1 MERKIKKIFT
11 IIFIWLFV
19 AGNSIVLAEENHQN
33 NNSKKEE
40 TKLLAKWGNW
50 GGNDKGWNDKGWGDK
65 GWKWGW
71 NDKGWSDKGWKWGWN
86 DKGWSDKGWKWGWND
101 KGGNDKSGNS
111 KWNDKSWNSK
121 GNDKGSTNNS
131 KWTWNKWTSNQSK
144 WPKWK
149 PETWRTSRSGFADFD
164 RFWNY
169 VWGGIWG
176 YNANWDRVEDWWDW
190 GGWWLWGW
198 WKKLPG
204 QWWKGWWK
212 WKWSWNKGWS
222 SSKHQNLN
230 TEEEE
235 EEYTPPPEVWTYSW
249 SWCSS
254 YLHHWDLKWSSCALD
269 SDWWG
274 YSDPTASCKQ
284 DSIETPIYH
293 SCWYWETSNYWGK
306 RCVTSGCR
314 PDEKKPNRP
323 PKYYNIGLD
332 YIWNNCSSAYA
343 DAVSSCAFSFQLVW
357 SPAEWLSGFSWLALR
372 NFTYSWGHINQL
384 NQSWESGVS
393 ISNTSIGWYS
403 ASASATS
410 VVPFSDSGTLSFDI
424 RWKSGFSRVW
434 YNSIGLTFIKPAVMS
449 ALTIHAVWQESKNP
463 EVGRDQKYNIW
474 LESLWNLN
482 HVNSWY
488 LWLESKHISIADP
501 HQAIFQN
508 INKNNLNFTVPNTT
522 LVNAFNQTLDVKIE
536 SKDKILSAIAVK
548 VLDMPISYVIKWKRV
563 HYIVEWKKIN
573 WDSAMLIKW
582 CEKRTLWVKI
592 IWTWKHQWK
601 WEKTWQDADF
611 VNLDQ
616 EEVRKNIHKNANDL
630 IRNRDENTGKKVNQ
644 VYFNNKTTI
653 YSNISNDLADW
664 DTVIIKN
671 WNFVIDQNIDKQIG
685 IIVLKDG
692 YNVSPETPDGGNIFV
707 TKDVTNIKAYIY
719 SDWAIM
725 SKDVNW
731 KNYKDE
737 ELATPL
743 TINWSIFSRNTIW
756 WAVAWIWDHKYLL
769 PWGKKTSDFKLAE
782 KYDLNYLR
790 KAKLCWE
797 QDFSLKL
804 NYESGIQT
812 KPPKWFTIE

>member
-50 GGNDKGWNDKGWGDK
+50 GKGWNWWNGGNWGNWWNW
-65 GWKWGW
+65 WKWGNWGNGW
-71 NDKGWSDKGWKWGWN
+71 NWGKGWNWWKWGNWWSNNNWKGAWN
-86 DKGWSDKGWKWGWND
+86 SNSNSNWKWNG
-101 KGGNDKSGNS
+101 
-111 KWNDKSWNSK
+111 KWASSA
-121 GNDKGSTNNS
+121 NNS
-131 KWTWNKWTSNQSK
+131 KWPWSK
-144 WPKWK
+144 WSPANWRANWK
-149 PETWRTSRSGFADFD
+149 EWFANWRTRNGSHQEAAYDK
-164 RFWNY
+164 FWKH
-169 VWGGIWG
+169 VWAWMWTYDKFWTAISEK
-176 YNANWDRVEDWWDW
+176 WDWEGW

-204 QWWKGWWK
+204 QWWK

-254 YLHHWDLKWSSCALD
+254 YLHHWDLKWTPCALD

-306 RCVTSGCR
+306 RCITSGCR

-424 RWKSGFSRVW
+424 KWKSGFSRVW

-548 VLDMPISYVIKWKRV
+548 VLDVPISYIIKWKRV

-582 CEKRTLWVKI
+582 CEKKTLWVKI
-592 IWTWKHQWK
+592 LWTWKHQWK
-601 WEKTWQDADF
+601 WDKTWQDTDF
-611 VNLDQ
+611 VNLNQ

>member
-19 AGNSIVLAEENHQN
+19 AGNSIVLAEENNQN
-33 NNSKKEE
+33 NNPKKEE

-65 GWKWGW
+65 GWKWGG

-306 RCVTSGCR
+306 RCVTSGCGSNA
-314 PDEKKPNRP
+314 PKPNRP
-323 PKYYNIGLD
+323 PKYSNIGLD

-424 RWKSGFSRVW
+424 KWKSGFSRVW

-592 IWTWKHQWK
+592 LWTWKHQWK
-601 WEKTWQDADF
+601 WDKTWQDTDF
-611 VNLDQ
+611 VNLNQ

-630 IRNRDENTGKKVNQ
+630 IRNRDTGKKINQ
-644 VYFNNKTTI
+644 VYFNDKTTI

-737 ELATPL
+737 ELAIPL
-743 TINWSIFSRNTIW
+743 AINWSIFSRNTIW
-756 WAVAWIWDHKYLL
+756 WAVAWIWDNKYLL

-804 NYESGIQT
+804 NYESGIQSN
-812 KPPKWFTIE
+812 PPKWFTIE

>member
-19 AGNSIVLAEENHQN
+19 AGNSIVLAEENNQN
-33 NNSKKEE
+33 NNPKKEE

-65 GWKWGW
+65 GWKWGG

-212 WKWSWNKGWS
+212 WKWSWNKGWTS
-222 SSKHQNLN
+222 GKDQNLN

-254 YLHHWDLKWSSCALD
+254 YLDHWDLKWSSCALD

-323 PKYYNIGLD
+323 PKYSNIGLD

-508 INKNNLNFTVPNTT
+508 INKNNLNFTIPNTT

-548 VLDMPISYVIKWKRV
+548 VLDMPISYIIKWKRV

-573 WDSAMLIKW
+573 WETAMLIKW
-582 CEKRTLWVKI
+582 CEKKTLWVKI
-592 IWTWKHQWK
+592 LWIWKHQWK
-601 WEKTWQDADF
+601 WDKTWQDTDF
-611 VNLDQ
+611 VNLNQ

-630 IRNRDENTGKKVNQ
+630 IRNRDTGKKINQ
-644 VYFNNKTTI
+644 VYFNDKTTI
-653 YSNISNDLADW
+653 YSNISKDLDEW

-671 WNFVIDQNIDKQIG
+671 WNFIIDQNIDKQIG

-692 YNVSPETPDGGNIFV
+692 YNVSPETPDWGNILI

-756 WAVAWIWDHKYLL
+756 WAVAWIWDNKYLL
-769 PWGKKTSDFKLAE
+769 PWGKKTSDFKFAE

>member
-19 AGNSIVLAEENHQN
+19 AGNSIVLAEENNQN
-33 NNSKKEE
+33 NNPKKEE

-65 GWKWGW
+65 GWKWGG

-804 NYESGIQT
+804 NYESGIQSN
-812 KPPKWFTIE
+812 PPKWFTIE

>member
-1 MERKIKKIFT
+1 
-11 IIFIWLFV
+11 
-19 AGNSIVLAEENHQN
+19 
-33 NNSKKEE
+33 
-40 TKLLAKWGNW
+40 
-50 GGNDKGWNDKGWGDK
+50 
-65 GWKWGW
+65 
-71 NDKGWSDKGWKWGWN
+71 
-86 DKGWSDKGWKWGWND
+86 
-101 KGGNDKSGNS
+101 
-111 KWNDKSWNSK
+111 
-121 GNDKGSTNNS
+121 
-131 KWTWNKWTSNQSK
+131 
-144 WPKWK
+144 
-149 PETWRTSRSGFADFD
+149 
-164 RFWNY
+164 
-169 VWGGIWG
+169 
-176 YNANWDRVEDWWDW
+176 
-190 GGWWLWGW
+190 
-198 WKKLPG
+198 
-204 QWWKGWWK
+204 
-212 WKWSWNKGWS
+212 
-222 SSKHQNLN
+222 
-230 TEEEE
+230 
-235 EEYTPPPEVWTYSW
+235 
-249 SWCSS
+249 
-254 YLHHWDLKWSSCALD
+254 
-269 SDWWG
+269 
-274 YSDPTASCKQ
+274 
-284 DSIETPIYH
+284 
-293 SCWYWETSNYWGK
+293 
-306 RCVTSGCR
+306 
-314 PDEKKPNRP
+314 
-323 PKYYNIGLD
+323 
-332 YIWNNCSSAYA
+332 
-343 DAVSSCAFSFQLVW
+343 
-357 SPAEWLSGFSWLALR
+357 
-372 NFTYSWGHINQL
+372 
-384 NQSWESGVS
+384 
-393 ISNTSIGWYS
+393 
-403 ASASATS
+403 
-410 VVPFSDSGTLSFDI
+410 
-424 RWKSGFSRVW
+424 
-434 YNSIGLTFIKPAVMS
+434 MS

-592 IWTWKHQWK
+592 LWTWKHQWK
-601 WEKTWQDADF
+601 WDKTWQDTDF
-611 VNLDQ
+611 VNLNQ

-630 IRNRDENTGKKVNQ
+630 IRNRDTGKKINQ
-644 VYFNNKTTI
+644 VYFNDKTTI

>member
-19 AGNSIVLAEENHQN
+19 AGNSIVLAEENNQN
-33 NNSKKEE
+33 NNPKKEE

-65 GWKWGW
+65 GWKWGG

-306 RCVTSGCR
+306 RCVTSGCGSNA
-314 PDEKKPNRP
+314 PKPNRP
-323 PKYYNIGLD
+323 PKYSNIGLD

-424 RWKSGFSRVW
+424 KWKSGFSRVW

-536 SKDKILSAIAVK
+536 SKDKILSAIAIK

-573 WDSAMLIKW
+573 WETAMLIKW
-582 CEKRTLWVKI
+582 CEKKTLWVKI
-592 IWTWKHQWK
+592 LWIWKHQWK
-601 WEKTWQDADF
+601 WDKTWQDTDF
-611 VNLDQ
+611 VNLNQ

-630 IRNRDENTGKKVNQ
+630 IRNRDTGKKINQ
-644 VYFNNKTTI
+644 VYFNDKTTI
-653 YSNISNDLADW
+653 YSNISKDLDEW

-671 WNFVIDQNIDKQIG
+671 WNFIIDQNIDKQIG

>member
-19 AGNSIVLAEENHQN
+19 AGNSIVLAEENNQN
-33 NNSKKEE
+33 NNPKKEE

-65 GWKWGW
+65 GWKWG
-71 NDKGWSDKGWKWGWN
+71 GN

-306 RCVTSGCR
+306 RCVTSGCGSNA
-314 PDEKKPNRP
+314 PKPNRP
-323 PKYYNIGLD
+323 PKYSNIGLD

-424 RWKSGFSRVW
+424 KWKSGFSRVW

-592 IWTWKHQWK
+592 LWTWKHQWK
-601 WEKTWQDADF
+601 WDKTWQDTDF
-611 VNLDQ
+611 VNLNQ

-630 IRNRDENTGKKVNQ
+630 IRNRDTGKKINQ
-644 VYFNNKTTI
+644 VYFNDKTTI

-737 ELATPL
+737 ELAIPL
-743 TINWSIFSRNTIW
+743 AINWSIFSRNTIW
-756 WAVAWIWDHKYLL
+756 WAVAWIWDNKYLL

-804 NYESGIQT
+804 NYESGIQSN
-812 KPPKWFTIE
+812 PPKWFTIE

>member
-19 AGNSIVLAEENHQN
+19 AGNSIVLAEENNQN
-33 NNSKKEE
+33 NNPKKEE

-65 GWKWGW
+65 GWKWG
-71 NDKGWSDKGWKWGWN
+71 GN

-804 NYESGIQT
+804 NYESGIQSN
-812 KPPKWFTIE
+812 PPKWFTIE

>member
-50 GGNDKGWNDKGWGDK
+50 GGNDKGWNDKGWG
-65 GWKWGW
+65 
-71 NDKGWSDKGWKWGWN
+71 DKGWKWGWN

>member
-19 AGNSIVLAEENHQN
+19 AGNSIVLAEENNQN
-33 NNSKKEE
+33 NNPKKEE
-40 TKLLAKWGNW
+40 TKLLAKWGS
-50 GGNDKGWNDKGWGDK
+50 KWGDK
-65 GWKWGW
+65 DTSK
-71 NDKGWSDKGWKWGWN
+71 D
-86 DKGWSDKGWKWGWND
+86 
-101 KGGNDKSGNS
+101 NS
-111 KWNDKSWNSK
+111 KNSK
-121 GNDKGSTNNS
+121 DSSKDTSKNS
-131 KWTWNKWTSNQSK
+131 RWKDS
-144 WPKWK
+144 PKWH
-149 PETWRTSRSGFADFD
+149 EATWRRGHGSADFD
-164 RFWNY
+164 SHWNF
-169 VWGGIWG
+169 VWNGMWG
-176 YNANWDRVEDWWDW
+176 FNSHWDLVDDWWDRSDRQIERKKKW
-190 GGWWLWGW
+190 NWWAWSW
-198 WKKLPG
+198 DS
-204 QWWKGWWK
+204 WKG
-212 WKWSWNKGWS
+212 GRS
-222 SSKHQNLN
+222 SSKKLS
-230 TEEEE
+230 TEEEN

-254 YLHHWDLKWSSCALD
+254 YLHHWDLKWSSCALN

-284 DSIETPIYH
+284 DSIENAVYY
-293 SCWYWETSNYWGK
+293 SCGYWETSNYWGK
-306 RCVTSGCR
+306 RCVTSGCG
-314 PDEKKPNRP
+314 PNKPKPNRP
-323 PKYYNIGLD
+323 PKYSNIGLD

-343 DAVSSCAFSFQLVW
+343 DSVSTCSFSFQLVW
-357 SPAEWLSGFSWLALR
+357 SPAEWLSWFSWLSLR
-372 NFTYSWGHINQL
+372 NFSYTWGHINQL
-384 NQSWESGVS
+384 EQSWESGVS
-393 ISNTSIGWYS
+393 ISNTSITWTS
-403 ASASATS
+403 ASASAS
-410 VVPFSDSGTLSFDI
+410 SIVPFSDSGTLSFDI
-424 RWKSGFSRVW
+424 RWKSWFSRVW
-434 YNSIGLTFIKPAVMS
+434 YNSIGLAFIKPAIMS
-449 ALTIHAVWQESKNP
+449 ALTINAVWQESKNP

-488 LWLESKHISIADP
+488 LWLESKHISIANP
-501 HQAIFQN
+501 HQAIFQS

-536 SKDKILSAIAVK
+536 SKDKILSAIAIK

-573 WDSAMLIKW
+573 WETAMLIKW
-582 CEKRTLWVKI
+582 CEKKTLWVKI
-592 IWTWKHQWK
+592 LWTWKHQWK
-601 WEKTWQDADF
+601 WDKTWQDIDF
-611 VNLDQ
+611 VNLNQ

-630 IRNRDENTGKKVNQ
+630 IRNRDTGKKINQ
-644 VYFNNKTTI
+644 VYFNDKTTI
-653 YSNISNDLADW
+653 YSNISKDLDEW

-671 WNFVIDQNIDKQIG
+671 WNFIIDQNIEKQIG

-692 YNVSPETPDGGNIFV
+692 YNVSPETPDWGNVLI

-756 WAVAWIWDHKYLL
+756 WAVAWIWDNKYLL

-804 NYESGIQT
+804 NYESGIQSN
-812 KPPKWFTIE
+812 PPKWFTIE

>member
-306 RCVTSGCR
+306 RCVTSGCGSNA
-314 PDEKKPNRP
+314 PKPNRP
-323 PKYYNIGLD
+323 PKYSNIGLD

-424 RWKSGFSRVW
+424 KWKSGFSRVW

-548 VLDMPISYVIKWKRV
+548 VLDMPISYIIKWKRV

-582 CEKRTLWVKI
+582 CEKKTLWVKI
-592 IWTWKHQWK
+592 LWTWKHQWK
-601 WEKTWQDADF
+601 WDKTWQDIDF
-611 VNLDQ
+611 VNLNQ

-630 IRNRDENTGKKVNQ
+630 IRNRDTGKKINQ
-644 VYFNNKTTI
+644 VYFNDKTTI
-653 YSNISNDLADW
+653 YSNISKDLDEW

-671 WNFVIDQNIDKQIG
+671 WNFIIDQNIEKQIG

-692 YNVSPETPDGGNIFV
+692 YNVSPETPDWGNVLI

-756 WAVAWIWDHKYLL
+756 WAVAWIWDNKYLL

-804 NYESGIQT
+804 NYESGIQSN
-812 KPPKWFTIE
+812 PPKWFTIE

>member
-19 AGNSIVLAEENHQN
+19 AGNSIVLAEENNQN
-33 NNSKKEE
+33 NNPKKEE

-65 GWKWGW
+65 GWKWG
-71 NDKGWSDKGWKWGWN
+71 GN

-121 GNDKGSTNNS
+121 GNDKGSANNS
-131 KWTWNKWTSNQSK
+131 KWPWSK
-144 WPKWK
+144 WSP
-149 PETWRTSRSGFADFD
+149 
-164 RFWNY
+164 
-169 VWGGIWG
+169 
-176 YNANWDRVEDWWDW
+176 ANWRASWEGFTNWRSRVGSHQEAAYDKFWKHVWAWMWTYDKFWTAITEKWDW
-190 GGWWLWGW
+190 GGWWLWGGW

-212 WKWSWNKGWS
+212 WKWSWNKGWTS
-222 SSKHQNLN
+222 DKHQNLN

-254 YLHHWDLKWSSCALD
+254 YLHHWDLKWSSCALN

-306 RCVTSGCR
+306 RCVTSGCGSNA
-314 PDEKKPNRP
+314 PKPNRP
-323 PKYYNIGLD
+323 PKYSNIGLD

-343 DAVSSCAFSFQLVW
+343 DSVSTCSFSFQLVW

-434 YNSIGLTFIKPAVMS
+434 YNSIGLTFIKPAIMS

-548 VLDMPISYVIKWKRV
+548 VLDMPISYIIKWKRV

-671 WNFVIDQNIDKQIG
+671 WNFIIDQNIDKQIG

-692 YNVSPETPDGGNIFV
+692 YNVSPETPDWGNILI

-737 ELATPL
+737 ELAIPL
-743 TINWSIFSRNTIW
+743 AINWSIFSRNTIW
-756 WAVAWIWDHKYLL
+756 WAVAWIWDNKYLL

-804 NYESGIQT
+804 NYESGIQSN
-812 KPPKWFTIE
+812 PPKWFTIE

>member
-71 NDKGWSDKGWKWGWN
+71 NDKGWSDKGWQWGWN
-86 DKGWSDKGWKWGWND
+86 DN
-101 KGGNDKSGNS
+101 GGNAKSGNS
-111 KWNDKSWNSK
+111 KWNATSCNSK

-293 SCWYWETSNYWGK
+293 SCWYWETSNYWGE
-306 RCVTSGCR
+306 RCITSGCR
-314 PDEKKPNRP
+314 TDEKKPNRP
-323 PKYYNIGLD
+323 PKYYNISLD

-685 IIVLKDG
+685 IIILKDG